1 MPPKLVLQGR
11 FLLDKHYVLVLVFD
25 QAKDPHLNITQQK
38 NLKLQLQ
45 SSCIPENHRRKDST
59 QVTEKQEKTAYLF
72 HTCPLQHTPRHHY
85 GNQTDVFCEIS
96 FSQSVETKC
105 IHMSF
110 RTRTHGHQIKREVP
124 LSLDCLP
131 LDRTLVLEEKVE
143 PFFLLKCDTM
153 EI

>member
-11 FLLDKHYVLVLVFD
+11 FLLDKHYVLVSVFD

-96 FSQSVETKC
+96 LSQSVET
-105 IHMSF
+105 I
-110 RTRTHGHQIKREVP
+110 TW
-124 LSLDCLP
+124 
-131 LDRTLVLEEKVE
+131 VLEQELTNIKLNGSHFKLGLPTFRSKTCPGRKGRAIILV
-143 PFFLLKCDTM
+143 KCDTM